1 MAFFIADFIALLSA
15 YTIMVVIRGELG
27 GEALWQQYFG
37 LLPFLAVVPLLIRAM
52 DLYPGVLLNPVEEF
66 RRLTIAIAL
75 GMSLVVVATFLLKA
89 ANTYSRV
96 IFVAVIP
103 LAVGLTLSARWAVR
117 KALSK
122 VGWWNIPTVLVGPGD
137 ETEVLKRLI
146 EANPTVGIRVV
157 AVIDSSCTQLPF
169 RAKEFE
175 QGAIPYAFGHH
186 AVGGRPEMAP

>member
-75 GMSLVVVATFLLKA
+75 GMSLVVVATF
-89 ANTYSRV
+89 
-96 IFVAVIP
+96 
-103 LAVGLTLSARWAVR
+103 
-117 KALSK
+117 
-122 VGWWNIPTVLVGPGD
+122 
-137 ETEVLKRLI
+137 
-146 EANPTVGIRVV
+146 
-157 AVIDSSCTQLPF
+157 C
-169 RAKEFE
+169 
-175 QGAIPYAFGHH
+175 
-186 AVGGRPEMAP
+186 